1 MSPHAVRVIV
11 KPTTK
16 HSCTAWYPV
25 YFYIQNNSTGH
36 QVTGF
41 TLLSDSRPRH
51 RALRPSWASFSI
63 LELGCDPAMIP
74 GHPGNDSPGIADQ
87 IPHRSL
93 ALSCESLA
101 SSRARKPT
109 ASLGPHRH
117 TRTSS
122 LSFAYFD
129 VKGTETNGL
138 PCHFCHFEHP

>member
-41 TLLSDSRPRH
+41 TLLSAA
-51 RALRPSWASFSI
+51 ALARLTSAPSWA
-63 LELGCDPAMIP
+63 CPALSRP
-74 GHPGNDSPGIADQ
+74 PRLSSGGDCRGHPGRNEALARLSQ
-87 IPHRSL
+87 IPQRRPL
-93 ALSCESLA
+93 PSCES
-101 SSRARKPT
+101 SHSRACILP
-109 ASLGPHRH
+109 GP
-117 TRTSS
+117 SS
-122 LSFAYFD
+122 SHPRDLFAVSRSFD

-138 PCHFCHFEHP
+138 PCHFCHF